1 MSMDFPPYFADAEAS
16 FSEAK
21 YIIFSVPFGKSS
33 SFRKGAHLAPEKIR
47 EASWNFESFDL
58 LTGLNLQDMPIHD
71 YGNLD
76 LGGNKNNDWW
86 DVVEG
91 FEKRIVSAG
100 KFPIAMGGEHAIT
113 PPLLKAFAKDVC
125 VLSLDA
131 HLDFRNSYLDD
142 PKNHACVMKR
152 ISNDLPA
159 DSLAVVGF
167 RSAEAKEF
175 VDAKEAGLHMIS
187 AFDVKKKGIS
197 DAMSRLKSVFSN
209 RPIYLTLDIDVFD
222 PAYAPATST
231 PEPFGLNPFE
241 VYELISSFAPQLVG
255 FDVVEVCPP
264 YDHGQTA
271 LLAAKIIRKTISLI
285 EKSKGL

>member
-1 MSMDFPPYFADAEAS
+1 MDFPPYFADAESS
-16 FSEAK
+16 FSEAD
-21 YIIFSVPFGKSS
+21 YIIFSVNFGRSS
-33 SFRKGAHLAPEKIR
+33 SFRSGAHLAPEKIR

-71 YGNLD
+71 YGDLD
-76 LGGNKNNDWW
+76 IDGEKNNDWW

-91 FEKRIVSAG
+91 FEKKIISAG

-113 PPLLKAFAKDVC
+113 PPLLKAFPKDVC

-142 PKNHACVMKR
+142 PINHACVIKR
-152 ISNDLPA
+152 ISDDLPT

-167 RSAEAKEF
+167 RSAEAEEF
-175 VDAKEAGLHMIS
+175 ADAQETGLHMIS
-187 AFDVKKKGIS
+187 AFDVKKNGIS
-197 DAMSRLKSVFSN
+197 DVVSQLKKVFSN

-241 VYELISSFAPQLVG
+241 VYELISSFASQLVG

-271 LLAAKIIRKTISLI
+271 LLAAKMIRKTIALI